1 MSTLKH
7 THLLN
12 IFCYWIAAAGMASCG
27 KLSAKEEPGKNKDED
42 THQKEQTK
50 KLQRSAAQYTLGP
63 ADDPKRPF
71 QFHEYALMRWSN
83 PIGGAKDGV
92 VYIWSDGHRPQ
103 VMVKLFSHDGDLFY
117 HEWQSLAEGPI
128 VARRGGNDVW
138 TPTEPGITFRELPD
152 APAPAETAAAR
163 LRQMKS
169 LAGKF
174 TVTSTRL
181 AKDAKP
187 TELRLLVQPLFR
199 FETANNPLRPD
210 GALFGFSEGTDP
222 MALLLLEVRRTKEGD
237 RWHYAVV
244 RMTTFA
250 VSVNY
255 GGKEVYSAGKYE
267 FRVDPKASFLQ
278 LSRQPVPKE

>member
-1 MSTLKH
+1 MSTLRR
-7 THLLN
+7 TNLLN
-12 IFCYWIAAAGMASCG
+12 FLCSLIATVAAAPCG
-27 KLSAKEEPGKNKDED
+27 NLPAVEEPGKTKDED
-42 THQKEQTK
+42 ARQKEQTK
-50 KLQRSAAQYTLGP
+50 KLQRSASQHTLCP

-71 QFHEYALMRWSN
+71 QFHADPLMRWSN
-83 PIGGAKDGV
+83 PLGGAKDGA

-103 VMVKLFSHDGDLFY
+103 AIFKIFSHDGDVFH
-117 HEWQSLAEGPI
+117 HEWQSLAEGAI
-128 VARRGGNDVW
+128 VAQRGGKDMW
-138 TPTEPGITFRELPD
+138 TPTEPGIAFRALPD
-152 APAPAETAAAR
+152 APAPAESAAAR

-199 FETANNPLRPD
+199 FETGNNPPRPD

-222 MALLLLEVRRTKEGD
+222 MALLLLEVRRTKEGE

-250 VSVNY
+250 VVVSH
-255 GGKEVYSAGKYE
+255 GGKEVYSADKYD
-267 FRVDPKASFLQ
+267 FRRNPKEAFLQ
-278 LSRQPVPKE
+278 LPRQPVPKE